1 MISAELAGGDCLNAG
16 CVPSKALL
24 RCAKL
29 IREAKKVAM
38 KDNEY
43 GISFKL
49 KKFGIGGH
57 LLCRLKNYLQN
68 RMQKVVIKNESSNFG
83 FIQAGVPK
91 GSVLGPLLF
100 LVYINDLVKNI
111 KSEIKLFADDT
122 CLYIL

>member
-38 KDNEY
+38 KDNEF

-49 KKFGIGGH
+49 KSSSTPSST
-57 LLCRLKNYLQN
+57 LTNEDEN
-68 RMQKVVIKNESSNFG
+68 R
-83 FIQAGVPK
+83 
-91 GSVLGPLLF
+91 
-100 LVYINDLVKNI
+100 YIDKHNNVQI
-111 KSEIKLFADDT
+111 T
-122 CLYIL
+122 